1 MGVYNNS
8 DWLLNQIRGT
18 ANVVVKAFKFETLD
32 IDLGQV
38 GDDQGQTVDGN
49 VYIDDLLIQ
58 EKYDQVTAFIQSQL
72 KRLTTI
78 DYNLLVSIYI
88 EYLENLPPLI
98 KEKHQLDNRQI
109 MDWKAKLSEFS
120 W

>member
-1 MGVYNNS
+1 M
-8 DWLLNQIRGT
+8 
-18 ANVVVKAFKFETLD
+18 
-32 IDLGQV
+32 

-58 EKYDQVTAFIQSQL
+58 EKYDQVTAFIHSQL

-88 EYLENLPPLI
+88 EYLENLPPVI
-98 KEKHQLDNRQI
+98 RQKHHFDERKIASLRE
-109 MDWKAKLSEFS
+109 KLSEFS

>member
-18 ANVVVKAFKFETLD
+18 ANVVIKAFKFETLD
-32 IDLGQV
+32 IDWGQV

-58 EKYDQVTAFIQSQL
+58 EKYDQVTAFIHSQL

-78 DYNLLVSIYI
+78 DYTPCQHPYWVFG
-88 EYLENLPPLI
+88 
-98 KEKHQLDNRQI
+98 
-109 MDWKAKLSEFS
+109 EFITCNKVEAS
-120 W
+120 FWQ

>member
-38 GDDQGQTVDGN
+38 GDDQGQTVDG
-49 VYIDDLLIQ
+49 
-58 EKYDQVTAFIQSQL
+58 
-72 KRLTTI
+72 
-78 DYNLLVSIYI
+78 
-88 EYLENLPPLI
+88 
-98 KEKHQLDNRQI
+98 KHHFDNRQL
-109 MDWKAKLSEFS
+109 ASLREKLSEFL

>member
-1 MGVYNNS
+1 M
-8 DWLLNQIRGT
+8 
-18 ANVVVKAFKFETLD
+18 
-32 IDLGQV
+32 

-49 VYIDDLLIQ
+49 DYIDDLLIQ
-58 EKYDQVTAFIQSQL
+58 EKYDQVTAFIHSQL